1 MLKNVSK
8 LTKYLINTC
17 YVFIY
22 LKVKAI
28 SNDSRKKSRI
38 SCVKCWKKKRNWI
51 DIFPSDGNS
60 ARKKN
65 MNNNSWLVTFFSV
78 VYLAEFMAAFWFEN
92 LLVMLSFQHNGT
104 KNRLVHTKHFPLFK
118 HVSIFIP
125 LDIWSVNWVHNST
138 YTRYSCDNG
147 KTADKRNITG

>member
-1 MLKNVSK
+1 MTAEKNPAFPVW
-8 LTKYLINTC
+8 N
-17 YVFIY
+17 VE
-22 LKVKAI
+22 
-28 SNDSRKKSRI
+28 
-38 SCVKCWKKKRNWI
+38 KKRNWI

-125 LDIWSVNWVHNST
+125 LDIWSVNWVHIHTILVWQWKNSRQAK
-138 YTRYSCDNG
+138 YNRIAQRMAFFIWNFGYCDYL
-147 KTADKRNITG
+147 ADEHILWI